1 MEKYQIEKK
10 IGDGT
15 FGSVYRA
22 SNPSSAAF
30 PVVAIKKLKSKY
42 DCWQKCTNLNEIKAL
57 MALQHPNVVRL
68 LEVIKVKGD
77 VYLVFEYMH
86 KNLYQLLKDSPLD
99 MIQIRNAM
107 FQTLQGLH
115 YIHSKNMF
123 HRDLKP
129 ENILEQ
135 NGIIK
140 IADFGLTRS
149 CLDEPPLTDYISTR
163 WYRAPE
169 ILLGSQS
176 YDKSIDIFALGC
188 IFAEL
193 VMRMP
198 LFPGKNELD
207 QLQKILKVLGAPS
220 LKSAPGLMR
229 LAKAVD
235 LVFPAYPKKPLST
248 IINFGDKEVVDLIER
263 MITLNPESRI
273 SAAEALSHPFF
284 CVGLQKPLTEKKRT
298 IKKPSFRQSIDLKNG
313 TMPKAPLSL
322 NVTHLPYSFRSLDR
336 SQDLEIKS
344 KRTPESSQI
353 TAYQPGANL
362 FDLLKIGN
370 SV

>member
-15 FGSVYRA
+15 FGSVYKA
-22 SNPSSAAF
+22 VNTSSAAY

-42 DCWQKCTNLNEIKAL
+42 ECWEKCVNLNEIKAL
-57 MALQHPNVVRL
+57 MSLQHPNVIRL
-68 LEVIKVKGD
+68 LEVIKIKGE
-77 VYLVFEYMH
+77 VYLVFEYMN
-86 KNLYQLLKDSPLD
+86 KNLYQLLKDNQLD
-99 MIQIRNAM
+99 MVQIRNAM

-115 YIHSKNMF
+115 YIHAKNMF

-129 ENILEQ
+129 ENILEH
-135 NGIIK
+135 NGIVK

-149 CLDEPPLTDYISTR
+149 LSEAPPLTDYISTR

-193 VMRMP
+193 IMRMP

-207 QLQKILKVLGAPS
+207 QLHKIIKVLGTPS
-220 LKSAPGLMR
+220 IKSAPGLVR
-229 LAKAVD
+229 LAKSID
-235 LVFPAYPKKPLST
+235 LNFPLYPKQPLAN
-248 IINFGDKEVVDLIER
+248 IISCGSNEVVDLIER
-263 MITLNPESRI
+263 MIDLNPENRI

-284 CVGLQKPLTEKKRT
+284 CVGIQKNLTEKKRPS
-298 IKKPSFRQSIDLKNG
+298 KKPSFRQSIDLKG
-313 TMPKAPLSL
+313 TTLAREPFSL
-322 NVTHLPYSFRSLDR
+322 NVTHMPYSFRSLDR
-336 SQDLEIKS
+336 SQDAES
-344 KRTPESSQI
+344 KQNQI
-353 TAYQPGANL
+353 DEVHQVTTFQPGVNM
-362 FDLLKIGN
+362 FELLKN
-370 SV
+370 FQ